1 MDDSAS
7 PARTVTVR
15 SGYQDKQTLPH
26 GQPVRLPQAVIARKE
41 PRRERKRPA
50 DGIQRITGL
59 YHIDLH
65 TITSQNPMRR
75 TALVFRYFIWYKYC
89 GKIGNTK
96 EYVP

>member
-1 MDDSAS
+1 MDDI
-7 PARTVTVR
+7 PRPDGHGLFWV
-15 SGYQDKQTLPH
+15 QDKQTLPH

-75 TALVFRYFIWYKYC
+75 AALVFRYFIWYKTSCMGTAKMCRC
-89 GKIGNTK
+89 GA
-96 EYVP
+96 